1 MYKTMVLDGLQYS
14 DDARMSESKIKAKYP
29 GAIFLEDAPTDTQGF
44 MWFDVSISK
53 LIIAFR
59 GTQQSKD
66 WLTDINA
73 FHMTY
78 PYDNTDTKIQ
88 VHRGFMGAYLKVRQA
103 IHNYVEVI
111 SETVKLE
118 SIICGHSLGGALAT
132 LCAVDLQYNFNFP
145 ILCLISGN
153 PMVGNKYF
161 VDSYNKRVPDT
172 IRTYMRRDIVPNLPP
187 SWFQQRKYHGYSQHG
202 ISNPIGP
209 RSPFFGIIMFFKKR
223 FKNKDSILDDL
234 FNHDIN
240 LYREEVIK

>member
-1 MYKTMVLDGLQYS
+1 MYKTMVLEGLQLS
-14 DDARMSESKIKAKYP
+14 EDARMSEDQVIAKYP
-29 GAIFLEDAPTDTQGF
+29 GAIFLEDVPTDTQGF
-44 MWFDVSISK
+44 IWYHEGIGE

-66 WLTDINA
+66 WLTDFNA
-73 FHMTY
+73 FHTVF
-78 PYDNTDTKIQ
+78 PYGNKDTKIQ
-88 VHRGFMGAYLKVRQA
+88 VHRGFMNAYLKVRPKIHKYVSMLNKSLKFEA
-103 IHNYVEVI
+103 II
-111 SETVKLE
+111 A
-118 SIICGHSLGGALAT
+118 GHSLGGALAT

-161 VDSYNKRVPDT
+161 VKSFNKRVPKT

-202 ISNPIGP
+202 TSNPIGP